1 MAESDFIIN
10 ARISAN
16 TSDFEKGIKRAGN
29 AMRSTTSDIDLLSS
43 KLKTAV
49 SALGGLF
56 AINKIKQFG
65 SESVK
70 AFREQER
77 QIKLLASTI
86 KVTGAS
92 AWTSSKEITSFAQ
105 SLQKVTN
112 YGDETIISMQ
122 NVLLGF
128 KNIQGDNFKE
138 ATKAILDMS
147 TVMGMD
153 LTSAAQAVG
162 KALDDPIKGINSL
175 TRQGFYFTDS
185 QKAML
190 KSLVETGKQ
199 AEAQKI
205 ILNELSTTYGG
216 AAEATADIGEQLKNT
231 WGDVKEQI
239 GGAIAEISD
248 GFLKFVK
255 DFLDAILNMNE
266 HTKRFI
272 STFAKTALALGGLT
286 TAVYVLK
293 TALDALKSHP
303 IIALLSVAISG
314 VSALVG
320 LFSTAS
326 NELEDEAKK
335 IKRLNESAKGILST
349 SEKEAKL
356 TANQVNELV
365 KLYPELT
372 NKIKA
377 NNTTTEQAL
386 EIQKK
391 VNEQKVL
398 KLYREQLKELDEMDE
413 TYKGLVE
420 DLDDYNKSVSKVYDS
435 QEQMRENK
443 RAVEYHKNEL
453 RQQLKESKDEI
464 NRYVLEINANLEGAG
479 YKLDEKTRKLIKI
492 EVQADEDSIN
502 SAGEIINQSVKSWK
516 QYLSEAL
523 DVDEFKF
530 EKGREAVKLYKD
542 RLVKT
547 LQEGEEISKS
557 LGIPF
562 SKTEYLEKQL
572 EEIHGKIIQLVGI
585 DPSEINDP
593 FKLEE
598 LEKENTALGSLVKLY
613 KDLQSQSVDVRI
625 EELKKSI
632 DDLTL
637 SEDELYLKELQT
649 KGATD
654 EQIKV
659 ARNLLATKQQ
669 MISLDEQRQRDL
681 EIIDSYDLK
690 ILEQKIE
697 NEENWT
703 TEHERL
709 SIERLNIE
717 REEELSNAKSAEARY
732 KINIYYDEKVTEE
745 KKKHQKERLKNI
757 KYVTDAVKKLSK
769 DGLEKIGESLVKGGE
784 SWEDFK
790 YEALDAL
797 AGVLEGIAAQL
808 SAMATASLMAED
820 YKNAIIG
827 FAGAAAALVAAGA
840 LKAVVS
846 QMKDM
851 KGSVDGITSSMQ
863 KFSEEMKQLLENI
876 SDTSS
881 LLSGVNSIRTIIGT
895 LTNQLNS
902 SMEGIDEYSK
912 LYTNTQNKVIRNSKN
927 LSSAMGYFKSIKEYH
942 PLALTDEQMDK
953 IDDYYNEY
961 KKMELYTKELKT
973 AYSTLIESVD
983 NFNSS
988 LLNSIEESRTLVRSY
1003 KEMYDSMNVLKEI
1016 SSLGYSNELTTQMSY
1031 VYRKYVQILHNA
1043 QFALIEQTKQ
1053 ALYEDLISAG
1063 NEIGSTLTDSII
1075 NGATKEEFLSS
1086 MKNYLK
1092 TNLIKLAIYTEEF
1105 NEKLA
1110 DAGADLAT
1118 ALSSGSSL
1126 TGVRNQLEEL
1136 WVSASENAIKAEELL
1151 NEAFGDIA
1159 DDIDSSSSKVEDALT
1174 SLEKLIKSFKE
1185 SITDLGGDIATN
1197 LVNGL
1202 ANGLSESDFLSNMKT
1217 WLRKMIIQTVVYTD
1231 SMKAEIESIG
1241 KVISE
1246 GLSEGLSED
1255 SLHKIRRD
1263 LSYIFFNTSRQMSS
1277 IDSIL
1282 DSVFSGYATGTQN
1295 ATAGLHLVGEAGP
1308 ELVKFRGGEQVL
1320 NAGNTRQA
1328 LGNISGNTNN
1338 FSVNFYDTKD
1348 TTAFSMLQ
1356 QLRNYN
1362 RQMAVNGII

>member
-1 MAESDFIIN
+1 MAESDFSIK
-10 ARISAN
+10 ATISAN
-16 TSDFEKGIKRAGN
+16 TSNFEKGVKNAGN
-29 AMRSTTSDIDLLSS
+29 AMKSTGKDVDALSS
-43 KLKTAV
+43 KISKAFT
-49 SALGGLF
+49 ALGGLF
-56 AINKIKQFG
+56 AVNKIKQFG

-293 TALDALKSHP
+293 TALDALKAHP

-326 NELEDEAKK
+326 NELEDEAKE

-398 KLYREQLKELDEMDE
+398 KLYREQLKELDELDE

-420 DLDDYNKSVSKVYDS
+420 DLDDYNKSVSNVYDS
-435 QEQMRENK
+435 EQQMRENK
-443 RAVEYHKNEL
+443 RAVEYHKTEL

-492 EVQADEDSIN
+492 EVQADKDSID
-502 SAGEIINQSVKSWK
+502 STTETINQNVKSWR

-613 KDLQSQSVDVRI
+613 KDLQSQNVDARI
-625 EELKKSI
+625 EDLKKSI

-637 SEDELYLKELQT
+637 SEDELYLKELQI

-654 EQIKV
+654 EQIKA
-659 ARNLLATKQQ
+659 ARKLLATKQQ

-745 KKKHQKERLKNI
+745 EKKHQKERLKNI

-797 AGVLEGIAAQL
+797 AGVLEGFAAQL
-808 SAMATASLMAED
+808 SAMATASLMAEN

-840 LKAVVS
+840 LKAVVT

-851 KGSVDGITSSMQ
+851 KNSVDGITSSMQ
-863 KFSEEMKQLLENI
+863 KFNEEMKQLLENI

-902 SMEGIDEYSK
+902 SMERIDEYSK
-912 LYTNTQNKVIRNSKN
+912 LYTNTQNKVIRNSKT
-927 LSSAMGYFKSIKEYH
+927 LSSAMAYFKRIKEYH
-942 PLALTDEQMDK
+942 PLAFTDEQMDK

-961 KKMELYTKELKT
+961 KKMELYTKELRT

-988 LLNSIEESRTLVRSY
+988 LLNSIEESRTLVSSY

-1016 SSLGYSNELTTQMSY
+1016 SSLGYSNELTIQMSY

-1053 ALYEDLISAG
+1053 ALYEDLISVG
-1063 NEIGSTLTDSII
+1063 TEIGSTLTDSII

-1159 DDIDSSSSKVEDALT
+1159 DDLDSSADKITDTLT
-1174 SLEKLIKSFKE
+1174 SLEKLIKNFKE
-1185 SITDLGGDIATN
+1185 SILDLGGDIATN

-1202 ANGLSESDFLSNMKT
+1202 ANGLSESDFLDNMKT

-1246 GLSEGLSED
+1246 GLSDGLSED

-1282 DSVFSGYATGTQN
+1282 DSVFSGYATGTNN

>member
-1 MAESDFIIN
+1 MAESDFSIK
-10 ARISAN
+10 ATISAN
-16 TSDFEKGIKRAGN
+16 TSNFEKGVKNAGN
-29 AMRSTTSDIDLLSS
+29 AMKSTGKDVDALSS
-43 KLKTAV
+43 KISKAFT
-49 SALGGLF
+49 ALGGLF
-56 AINKIKQFG
+56 AVNKIKQFG

-239 GGAIAEISD
+239 GGVIAEISD

-255 DFLDAILNMNE
+255 DFLDAILNTNE

-293 TALDALKSHP
+293 TALDALKAHP

-326 NELEDEAKK
+326 NELEDESDE
-335 IKRLNESAKGILST
+335 IKRLNNNAQGLFSTINAES
-349 SEKEAKL
+349 KL

-372 NKIKA
+372 GRIKE
-377 NNTTTEQAL
+377 NNTTLEEAKALQKEVEESRIWDLYHKQEEELAKLDEAYDKINEKLSDQIYNLEFAKKWDYDNVAIKMYEDAVEDATES
-386 EIQKK
+386 
-391 VNEQKVL
+391 
-398 KLYREQLKELDEMDE
+398 LKE
-413 TYKGLVE
+413 K
-420 DLDDYNKSVSKVYDS
+420 
-435 QEQMRENK
+435 
-443 RAVEYHKNEL
+443 
-453 RQQLKESKDEI
+453 KDEI
-464 NRYVLEINANLEGAG
+464 TRYILQINSTLESIG
-479 YKLDEKTRKLIKI
+479 YQLDEKTRKLIKI
-492 EVQADEDSIN
+492 EVQADKDSID
-502 SAGEIINQSVKSWK
+502 STTETINQNVKSWK

-547 LQEGEEISKS
+547 LQEGEEISQS

-572 EEIHGKIIQLVGI
+572 EEIHGKIIQLIGI

-598 LEKENTALGSLVKLY
+598 LEKENTALGSLVNLY
-613 KDLQSQSVDVRI
+613 KDLQSQSVDARI

-654 EQIKV
+654 EQIKA

-745 KKKHQKERLKNI
+745 EKKHQKERLKNI

-769 DGLEKIGESLVKGGE
+769 DGLEKIGESLVKGGAV
-784 SWEDFK
+784 WEDFK
-790 YEALDAL
+790 LEALDAL

-808 SAMATASLMAED
+808 SAMATASLMAEN

-863 KFSEEMKQLLENI
+863 KFNEEMKQLLENI

-881 LLSGVNSIRTIIGT
+881 LLLGVNSIRTIIGT

-902 SMEGIDEYSK
+902 SMEKINEYSK
-912 LYTNTQNKVIRNSKN
+912 IYTDTQNKVIRNSKN
-927 LSSAMGYFKSIKEYH
+927 LSSALGYFKSIKEYH
-942 PLALTDEQMDK
+942 PLALSDEQMDK

-988 LLNSIEESRTLVRSY
+988 LINSIEESRTLVSSY

-1136 WVSASENAIKAEELL
+1136 WLSASESAIKAEELL

-1246 GLSEGLSED
+1246 GLSDGLSED

-1295 ATAGLHLVGEAGP
+1295 ATSGLHLVGEAGP

-1348 TTAFSMLQ
+1348 TTAFAMLQ

>member
-1 MAESDFIIN
+1 MAESDFNIN

-16 TSDFEKGIKRAGN
+16 TSNFEKGVKNAGN
-29 AMRSTTSDIDLLSS
+29 AMKSTGKDVDALSS
-43 KLKTAV
+43 KISKAFT
-49 SALGGLF
+49 ALGGLF
-56 AINKIKQFG
+56 AVNKIKQFG

-293 TALDALKSHP
+293 TALDALKAHP

-326 NELEDEAKK
+326 NELEDEAKE

-613 KDLQSQSVDVRI
+613 KDLQSQSVDARI

-654 EQIKV
+654 EQIKA

-745 KKKHQKERLKNI
+745 EKKHQKERLKNI

-797 AGVLEGIAAQL
+797 AGVLEGLGAQL

-863 KFSEEMKQLLENI
+863 KFNEEMKQLLENI

-902 SMEGIDEYSK
+902 SMEKIDEYSK
-912 LYTNTQNKVIRNSKN
+912 IYTNRQNRIIQNSKDLFQVYRTFGSYYYDYDKKRWDPN
-927 LSSAMGYFKSIKEYH
+927 LITNAEEKIGKLEDYF
-942 PLALTDEQMDK
+942 
-953 IDDYYNEY
+953 NEY

-988 LLNSIEESRTLVRSY
+988 LLNSIEESRTLVSSY

-1246 GLSEGLSED
+1246 GLSDGLSED

-1295 ATAGLHLVGEAGP
+1295 ATSGLHLVGEAGP

-1348 TTAFSMLQ
+1348 TTAFAMLQ
-1356 QLRNYN
+1356 
-1362 RQMAVNGII
+1362 